1 MLFRLTDQ
9 VDAEDDDHDGTQ
21 NVGGGVVVVVP
32 KVAAFASRIKD
43 GVKAHQDEED
53 PAPGQ
58 DVLVESQGW
67 EKLFPDELV
76 FLLVKFLVRAGN
88 QVAGVEE
95 GKEPNQEGKDHEEG
109 GQADQGWNDQDREE
123 DQH

>member
-9 VDAEDDDHDGTQ
+9 IDAEDDDHDGTQ

-32 KVAAFASRIKD
+32 KVAVFASRIKD
-43 GVKAHQDEED
+43 GVKAHQDEEG

-95 GKEPNQEGKDHEEG
+95 RKEPNQEGKDHEEG
-109 GQADQGWNDQDREE
+109 GQADQGWDDQDREE

>member
-32 KVAAFASRIKD
+32 KVAAVASRIKD
-43 GVKAHQDEED
+43 GVKAHQDEEG

-67 EKLFPDELV
+67 EKLFPNELV

-95 GKEPNQEGKDHEEG
+95 GKEPNQEGKAHEEG
-109 GQADQGWNDQDREE
+109 GQADQGWDDQDREE